1 MKKITTF
8 IVLFLLI
15 ALNAQNYIQVND
27 RKISVEEFK
36 NLYKNNI
43 EAEGIKN
50 ALNSFI
56 QYELMFQKSKKE
68 KADTTYYFKS
78 LYNSNIAA
86 YAKPFYDS
94 LVTVEVAK
102 MNVSIDSLNNDEKK
116 YILNNIF
123 FKENFKDLKV
133 DSTVLVEVN
142 KFVGEDFLNK
152 EKPNNFK
159 GNKTIFSTK
168 TGKFTQK
175 DYAELLN
182 QAQKEVVADMK
193 LSDFLQKAYFYI
205 RDKFILDDIRSN
217 IDSHYPAYK
226 KLSDELKRTIYVNYF
241 IEKEIYHKA
250 DQDLAGKSEFLK
262 SNAKSYTWP
271 TRYELNIYRYQNKG
285 DAKKIENWIKFGK
298 TSDFINKQ
306 FDGQFIDN
314 SPKVVFTTGYFPL
327 NNKDL
332 GEINP
337 NQKIQNSTYRNAPAI
352 INVIKEIPPVL
363 MTVEEAGNTLRD
375 DYRSFMF
382 NKVLA
387 EIKADANI
395 VIPNELN
402 N

>member
-15 ALNAQNYIQVND
+15 GLNAQSYIQVND
-27 RKISVEEFK
+27 RKISVQDFK

-43 EAEGIKN
+43 EAEGMKD

-56 QYELMFQKSKKE
+56 QYELMFQKSKAE

-86 YAKPFYDS
+86 YAKSFYDS
-94 LVTVEVAK
+94 LVTVKAK
-102 MNVSIDSLNNDEKK
+102 EMKVSIDSLNNDEKK
-116 YILNNIF
+116 YILNSIF
-123 FKENFKDLKV
+123 FEENAKSLKV
-133 DSTVLVEVN
+133 DSAALVEVN

-159 GNKTIFSTK
+159 GNKVIFSTK

-205 RDKFILDDIRSN
+205 RDKFILDDIKEN
-217 IDSHYPAYK
+217 MASHYSAYK

-250 DQDLAGKSEFLK
+250 DQDLAGKKEYLK
-262 SNAKSYTWP
+262 NNAKSYTWP
-271 TRYELNIYRYQNKG
+271 TRYELNIYRYQKEE
-285 DAKKIENWIKFGK
+285 DAKKIENWIKAGK
-298 TSDFINKQ
+298 TFDFINKQ
-306 FDGQFIDN
+306 FEGQFVDN
-314 SPKVVFTTGYFPL
+314 SPRVVFTTGYFPL
-327 NNKDL
+327 NNKEL
-332 GEINP
+332 GELNP
-337 NQKIQNSTYRNAPAI
+337 ANKIQKSTYRNAPAV

-363 MTVEEAGNTLRD
+363 MTVEEAGDMLRD

-382 NKVLA
+382 NKISA

-395 VIPNELN
+395 IIPNELN